1 MISVGDI
8 MMPSPATL
16 TSIPRFWHSC
26 PKIAP
31 TPEKKVSWDKYTDF
45 SFQNSK
51 RFSLSFG
58 SKMVTSMSILEH
70 DW

>member
-31 TPEKKVSWDKYTDF
+31 TPEKVSWDKYTDF
-45 SFQNSK
+45 SFQK
-51 RFSLSFG
+51 IQLKLWFQDGDLYEYLR
-58 SKMVTSMSILEH
+58 T
-70 DW
+70 